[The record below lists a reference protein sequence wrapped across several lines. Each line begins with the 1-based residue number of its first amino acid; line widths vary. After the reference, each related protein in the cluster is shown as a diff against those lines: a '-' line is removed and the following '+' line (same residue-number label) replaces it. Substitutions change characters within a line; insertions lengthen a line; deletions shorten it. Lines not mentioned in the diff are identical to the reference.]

1 MYLIKKQKRQLQT
14 SENEVLGQG
23 GNPCPF
29 CVRGMKSKMT
39 EKKVIQKNL
48 MKDCLPTVFS
58 LMLSGLYSV
67 MDGLF
72 VGRAAGDIG
81 LAAVNLAWP
90 IVAVITATGIGIG
103 SGGSVLFSNLT
114 GKAEKEESEKTYH
127 LTVCLLV
134 GVGMALSV
142 LLFFLYPMLLKLLG
156 ARGGVLVQAEAYVQ
170 IIILGCV
177 FQIIGSGMIPLL
189 RNRGMA
195 VSAMVS
201 MITGMFVN
209 LVLNYVLIFKVGLG
223 IRGAALGTIAAQL
236 SVIFI
241 CIYLIYIKGGTKMQL
256 IWNWRRSAKIF
267 QIGLSAFGL
276 SLAPSIVL
284 IFTNLQCLKYGGDAA
299 VACYA
304 VISYVVFPVQSM
316 LVGVGDGSQPLMSF
330 YCGAEKKEELA
341 YIKKTASASVII
353 LGAVMLAIVVA
364 VSDFFP
370 AIFGMSKQS
379 EQFFHVGMRIS
390 AVSFLFTGLAK
401 FHISCLNAT
410 LRVKPAMALI
420 YGETLLI
427 APVFIFL
434 LPAILG
440 ITGIWWSLAATQIM
454 MLLLYQIVKKKVG

>member
-1 MYLIKKQKRQLQT
+1 
-14 SENEVLGQG
+14 
-23 GNPCPF
+23 
-29 CVRGMKSKMT
+29 
-39 EKKVIQKNL
+39 
-48 MKDCLPTVFS
+48 
-58 LMLSGLYSV
+58 

-72 VGRAAGDIG
+72 VGRAAGDTG

-90 IVAVITATGIGIG
+90 LVAVITATGIGIG
-103 SGGSVLFSNLT
+103 SGGSVLFSNLA
-114 GKAEKEESEKTYH
+114 GKDEKQESEKTYH

-134 GVGMALSV
+134 GVGILLSV
-142 LLFFLYPMLLKLLG
+142 ILFLTYPILLQLLG
-156 ARGGVLVQAEAYVQ
+156 ARGEVLMQAEAYVQ

-201 MITGMFVN
+201 MVTGMFVN
-209 LVLNYVLIFKVGLG
+209 LALNYVFIFKVGLG
-223 IRGAALGTIAAQL
+223 IRGAALGTIAAQI

-241 CIYLIYIKGGTKMQL
+241 CIYLIYIKGKTKVQL
-256 IWNWRRSAKIF
+256 VWNWKRSVKIF
-267 QIGLSAFGL
+267 QIGVSAFGL
-276 SLAPSIVL
+276 CLAPSIVL

-304 VISYVVFPVQSM
+304 VISYIVFPVQSM

-330 YCGAEKKEELA
+330 YCGAGKREELA
-341 YIKKTASASVII
+341 YIKRVASASVIV
-353 LGAVMLAIVVA
+353 LGVVMLAVVVS

-401 FHISCLNAT
+401 FHISYLNAT
-410 LRVKPAMALI
+410 LKVKPAMALI
-420 YGETLLI
+420 YGETLI
-427 APVFIFL
+427 VAPIFLFL
-434 LPAILG
+434 LPAVFG
-440 ITGIWWSLAATQIM
+440 IIGIWWSLAATQVM
-454 MLLLYQIVKKKVG
+454 MLLLYQIVKELKITVDRTKKVDYSIL

>member
-1 MYLIKKQKRQLQT
+1 M
-14 SENEVLGQG
+14 
-23 GNPCPF
+23 
-29 CVRGMKSKMT
+29 

-48 MKDCLPTVFS
+48 IRDCLPTVFS

-72 VGRAAGDIG
+72 VGRAAGDTG

-90 IVAVITATGIGIG
+90 LVAVITATGIGIG
-103 SGGSVLFSNLT
+103 SGGSVLFSNLA
-114 GKAEKEESEKTYH
+114 GKDEKQESEKTYH

-134 GVGMALSV
+134 GVGILLSV
-142 LLFFLYPMLLKLLG
+142 ILFLTYPILLQLLG
-156 ARGGVLVQAEAYVQ
+156 ARGEVLMQAEAYVQ

-201 MITGMFVN
+201 MVTGMFVN
-209 LVLNYVLIFKVGLG
+209 LALNYVFIFKVGLG
-223 IRGAALGTIAAQL
+223 IRGAALGTIAAQI

-241 CIYLIYIKGGTKMQL
+241 CIYLIYIKGKTKVQL
-256 IWNWRRSAKIF
+256 VWNWKRSVKIF
-267 QIGLSAFGL
+267 QIGVSAVGL

-304 VISYVVFPVQSM
+304 VISYIVFPVQSM

-330 YCGAEKKEELA
+330 YCGAGKREELA
-341 YIKKTASASVII
+341 YIKRVASASVIV
-353 LGAVMLAIVVA
+353 LGVVMLAVVVS

-401 FHISCLNAT
+401 FHISYLNAT
-410 LRVKPAMALI
+410 LKVKPAMALI
-420 YGETLLI
+420 YGETLI
-427 APVFIFL
+427 VAPIFLFL
-434 LPAILG
+434 LPAVFG
-440 ITGIWWSLAATQIM
+440 IIGIWWSLAATQVM
-454 MLLLYQIVKKKVG
+454 MLLLYQIVKELKITVDRTKKVDYSIL